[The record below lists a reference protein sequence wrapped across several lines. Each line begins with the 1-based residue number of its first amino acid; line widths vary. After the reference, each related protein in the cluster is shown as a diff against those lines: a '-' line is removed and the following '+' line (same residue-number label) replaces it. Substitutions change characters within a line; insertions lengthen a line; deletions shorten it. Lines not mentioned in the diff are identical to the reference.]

1 VYKLLSQ
8 WEIEP
13 FFLAGFRWLK
23 NEKKKGTVY
32 KLLSQWETAREYL
45 RRSLTLKQKL
55 FGATHPSTQ
64 LGEKLYQV
72 LMVHSASKLNSR

>member
-1 VYKLLSQ
+1 VGDSLLTKLSKLVGD
-8 WEIEP
+8 IV
-13 FFLAGFRWLK
+13 LTKLTK
-23 NEKKKGTVY
+23 LGTVY

-72 LMVHSASKLNSR
+72 PIIHSN